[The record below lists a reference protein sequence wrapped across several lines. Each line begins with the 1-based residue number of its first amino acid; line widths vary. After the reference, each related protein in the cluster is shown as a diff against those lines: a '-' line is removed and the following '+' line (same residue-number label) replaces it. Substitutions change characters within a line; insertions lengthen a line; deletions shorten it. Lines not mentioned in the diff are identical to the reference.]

1 MNKRLIARR
10 FTMTNRRFEKKY
22 FNPVLKSLNEVR
34 DKLISLIRER
44 GIEGAM
50 SDFNNVLV
58 ITGIAPIIK
67 KLYVEVGLYHARIS
81 HREIIKQ
88 KEVKELPGLGFSQ
101 IWTNSII
108 EQLTKFLTTK
118 ILFRASETTKQLLLK
133 VLSRGVTEGWSIDR
147 MVNELEE
154 FPGLK
159 YQAERIVRT
168 EVGRAANIGIVE
180 SGKSFKFEQFKEWIS
195 IKDVRTRGAKP
206 EDHANHLSMH
216 GQKVD
221 FDQPFIDPRNL
232 DLLMQ
237 PGDPEA
243 KAESTINCR
252 CTMALVA
259 KRDERGRLIPKKRAA
274 ISVILPGQFVRPVQT
289 ITI

>member
-1 MNKRLIARR
+1 MNKRHIARR
-10 FTMTNRRFEKKY
+10 FTTINRRFEAKY
-22 FNPVLKSLNEVR
+22 FKPVYKSLNEVR
-34 DKLISLIRER
+34 DSLIALVKEK
-44 GIEGAM
+44 GVEGAR
-50 SDFNNVLV
+50 SDFNNVLIMNGVAPV
-58 ITGIAPIIK
+58 IK
-67 KLYVEVGLYHARIS
+67 RLYVDVGVFHARLW
-81 HREIIKQ
+81 HREMSK
-88 KEVKELPGLGFSQ
+88 VKAELPGLGFSQ

-118 ILFRASETTKQLLLK
+118 ILFRASETTKQLLLN
-133 VLSRGVTEGWSIDR
+133 VISRGVTEGWSIDR

-168 EVGRAANIGIVE
+168 EVGRAANIGITE

-195 IKDVRTRGAKP
+195 IRDVRTRGVKP
-206 EDHANHLSMH
+206 NDHANHLLMH

-243 KAESTINCR
+243 KSESTINCR

-259 KRDERGRLIPKKRAA
+259 KRDERGRLIPKKRVG
-274 ISVILPGQFVRPVQT
+274 ISVIMPGQFVRPVQT
-289 ITI
+289 VLI